1 MKREQARSLVDA
13 VREGVDVPPAAI
25 TQALQATGDI
35 PAPRWTPGTW
45 WRAPD
50 DQKFRAYYLNLR
62 TNYHMPALEAISYA
76 RQVFRQFPAFMND
89 PAGSLRRAIS
99 EGTATC

>member
-1 MKREQARSLVDA
+1 MNRAQARSLLDA
-13 VREGVDVPPAAI
+13 VRGGVDLPPVTI

-62 TNYHMPALEAISYA
+62 TNYGMPAREAFAYA
-76 RQVFRQFPAFMND
+76 RQVFREFPAFMND
-89 PAGSLRRAIS
+89 PAGTLRRAIT
-99 EGTATC
+99 EGEFAC